1 MMTGLPRD
9 ERKEGLEEEWEAV
22 GLPELVAGITGEI
35 QPLLE
40 LPQNLE
46 RGRNPP
52 RFSARI
58 LSSKQN

>member
-9 ERKEGLEEEWEAV
+9 EQKEGLKEEREAV
-22 GLPELVAGITGEI
+22 ELPELGATVTGEM

-46 RGRNPP
+46 RGRNIPH
-52 RFSARI
+52 FSARI
-58 LSSKQN
+58 LTSKEN